1 MDNAD
6 LKYIKKHYSEQMAHL
21 CRELFPT
28 LLETSG
34 LLPKIIEEKFAHSS
48 FLAEDIIK
56 QEKQDEFKSLIYSV
70 FEHNADTEY
79 NNNNKTPKE
88 LLDEAGYILYPE
100 CKTEDD
106 IQSFK
111 HYYAKG
117 EELCTF
123 KGGRLDSCRVWFAVK
138 KDVDQ
143 IKREDFINPERQDTY
158 GTSVISIQFSKN
170 ENSWLSI
177 KNRYNHTVA
186 NPDATFSNNL
196 DNIILGLNNA
206 FRQNYNLKFKVGDDN
221 FRLNNYIMAGDG
233 KYYRYNYEIDNIYYC
248 ENNIK
253 IYHGI
258 VEKYDPARYIIMD
271 YFLVDMQ
278 KPCKIYTSDIHDSFV
293 ASFGKILSVSVER
306 DENKNKVVRFKVK
319 NGEDVLVTLNKY
331 NQIIKLDNKNVVEI
345 GDNFLY
351 CNNAMQEINLP
362 AVETISKGFLGDNT
376 SLNKL
381 YLPSV
386 RIIRDCFLY
395 CNNSLTELNLPCL
408 TDVQDCFLVDND
420 SITKVNLPQLVYV
433 GNDFISGK
441 SIEEF
446 NAPLLAEVG
455 NCFLEKNTALKK
467 LCLPS
472 LSTVG
477 YSFLSKNRELE
488 ELYLPS
494 LTIAGNN
501 FLTNNEELKT
511 LDLPLLEKVDYGFFH
526 YNDKIEKVKLPNLD
540 YAGEGFM
547 FFNNSLKELVLPKLR
562 IARSDFLHFNESIKK
577 LELPKLSFIGNGAF
591 AFHPEYASLLNKH
604 KDQITDLQK

>member
-1 MDNAD
+1 MENAD
-6 LKYIKKHYSEQMAHL
+6 LKYIKKHYSEKMAYL

-28 LLETSG
+28 ILEHHG
-34 LLPKIIEEKFAHSS
+34 LLPMILEKKFAHSS
-48 FLAEDIIK
+48 SLAEDIISEGK
-56 QEKQDEFKSLIYSV
+56 QGKFRAFILSMIDENIKPIDIKQ
-70 FEHNADTEY
+70 T
-79 NNNNKTPKE
+79 KTPKE

-100 CKTEDD
+100 CKTEED

-143 IKREDFINPERQDTY
+143 IKREDFKNPERQDTY

-196 DNIILGLNNA
+196 DNIIIGLSNA

-221 FRLNNYIMAGDG
+221 FILNNYIMAGDG

-248 ENNIK
+248 DNNIK
-253 IYHGI
+253 IHHGM

-271 YFLVDMQ
+271 YFIVDMQ
-278 KPCKIYTSDIHDSFV
+278 KPCKIFTSDIYDSFV

-351 CNNAMQEINLP
+351 CNNAIQEINLP
-362 AVETISKGFLGDNT
+362 AVETISKRFLGDNT

-433 GNDFISGK
+433 GNNFISGK

-455 NCFLEKNTALKK
+455 NCFLENNTALKK

-501 FLTNNEELKT
+501 FLNYNEELKT

-526 YNDKIEKVKLPNLD
+526 YNDKVEKVKLPNLD

-547 FFNNSLKELVLPKLR
+547 FFNDSLKELVLPKLR
-562 IARSDFLHFNESIKK
+562 IARSDFLHFNKSIKK
-577 LELPKLSFIGNGAF
+577 LELPKLSFIGSGAF
-591 AFHPEYASLLNKH
+591 AFHPESASLLNEY
-604 KDQITDLQK
+604 KDKITDLQK